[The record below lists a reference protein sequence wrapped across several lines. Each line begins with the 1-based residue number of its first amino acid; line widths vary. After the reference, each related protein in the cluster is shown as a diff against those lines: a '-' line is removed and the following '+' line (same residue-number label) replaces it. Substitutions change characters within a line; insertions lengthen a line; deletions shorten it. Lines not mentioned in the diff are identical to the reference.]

1 VRKKKKR
8 KLKKKKKDDKKEEKK
23 EDTKDKKDDKK
34 GKKEKPKKLKLAYC
48 SSQTFSKKFEHLFEN
63 KKYSDFTI
71 KFEETGESMPGHQ
84 IVFASSSDFFETL
97 IKEGKIKDN
106 NNEYLV
112 PKTEN
117 ALLFKKLVKFF
128 YTGSVDYSD
137 ESALVSFIILSNKFK
152 VKNLKEFK
160 IPGKK
165 LLNGVIAYVEKDLT
179 NRMKEF
185 ESLISNIDFKKLEKD
200 DLKSLYKK
208 KKWLQKSST
217 FLSIV
222 VGKESG
228 SDSDNSDSKSSG
240 SSSSSDSSS
249 D

>member
-1 VRKKKKR
+1 VIKKIRKIRKKKKI
-8 KLKKKKKDDKKEEKK
+8 KKD
-23 EDTKDKKDDKK
+23 DKKDDKK

-48 SSQTFSKKFEHLFEN
+48 TSQTFAKKFEHLFEN

-71 KFEETGESMPGHQ
+71 KFEETGESMPAHQ
-84 IVFASSSDFFETL
+84 IVFASSSEFFETL

-106 NNEYLV
+106 NNEYIV
-112 PKTEN
+112 PKSEN
-117 ALLFKKLVKFF
+117 AVLFKKLVKFF

-165 LLNGVIAYVEKDLT
+165 LLNGVISYVEKDLT
-179 NRMKEF
+179 NRMSEF
-185 ESLISNIDFKKLEKD
+185 DSLVSNIDFKKLEKD

-222 VGKESG
+222 VSKESG
-228 SDSDNSDSKSSG
+228 SDSESGSGSDSDSKSS
-240 SSSSSDSSS
+240 SSSSSSGSS